1 MAGELAWPFDT
12 HYPITQGYGTIGW
25 PGHPGASDAEPTRDT
40 GHGYV
45 HWHAGIDI
53 GAGEATPILAA
64 ADGTVIVAASGCITG
79 DTSCNQG
86 WGNHVIIQHTGAAAG
101 LFTMYAHQQT
111 LNVALGD
118 TVVRGQVIG
127 WVDSTGN
134 STAAHLHF
142 EVRNNGGGWLSDV
155 DPARYLSDSPT
166 VQTAPA
172 PPQMPP
178 AGAPAGTTTSTTADA
193 STDTLPPPLGADKSP
208 VAIRAVSLAEVA
220 RRGGFPV
227 AMLALGGVV
236 LAVEDFSCTLPG
248 YRHAGS
254 WTATVPIESGAALA
268 AGPVQVI
275 IYVGYAPRLPWTG
288 GLSGLTPI
296 FTGLLDGGA
305 DLDYDGATRQASLSG
320 PDLSGLLSTDSAAA
334 PLLSALV
341 GSGTGDTF
349 ANLTASAI
357 ARALATRHNLGFQ
370 GTDSGRPVGSYYGT
384 DTVTARTSG
393 QTEWDVLQQLAQAEG
408 RVCYLSGTTL
418 QFTKIPGAA
427 QIVTLQHGTGRAG
440 TPGQP
445 PITRVRIRPQA
456 HGGRAYRVVAQS
468 YQTQGKS
475 SATATVL
482 SRDATGDNPDSTQVV
497 TITEPPNRSADQLS
511 RIAESA
517 LAVYQATETIV
528 DIYATGPVPVGLN
541 QPIRLVSSEAPVP
554 GLLYPVTREYS
565 YQASEGL
572 TCHLVCTTRPWAVL
586 DSGTEGA
593 VT

>member
-1 MAGELAWPFDT
+1 MAQVLQWPLQQQG
-12 HYPITQGYGTIGW
+12 ILEQGYGATTNGFEW
-25 PGHPGASDAEPTRDT
+25 PGHGQP
-40 GHGYV
+40 
-45 HWHAGIDI
+45 HWHSGIDI
-53 GAGEATPILAA
+53 SWAGIRGAPILAA
-64 ADGTVIVAASGCITG
+64 ADGTVKVAASGCVEG
-79 DTSCNQG
+79 DYACNTG
-86 WGNHVIIQHTGAAAG
+86 WGNYIILQHTGAAAG
-101 LFTMYAHQQT
+101 LFTLYGHQT
-111 LNVALGD
+111 SFAVAQGD
-118 TVVRGQVIG
+118 TVQQGQVIG
-127 WVDSTGN
+127 YVGSTGN
-134 STAAHLHF
+134 STGPHLHF
-142 EVRNNGGGWLSDV
+142 EVRNNGGGWGSDV
-155 DPARYLSDSPT
+155 NPGPYLST
-166 VQTAPA
+166 GLATTLA
-172 PPQMPP
+172 PPLPQPP
-178 AGAPAGTTTSTTADA
+178 HAGSPGGAAGTDTTTG
-193 STDTLPPPLGADKSP
+193 TDTLPPPLGADNSP
-208 VAIRAVSLAEVA
+208 VAIRAVSLAEVTA
-220 RRGGFPV
+220 RGGFPV
-227 AMLALGGVV
+227 AMLALGGAV
-236 LAVEDFSCTLPG
+236 LAVEDLTCTLPG

-254 WTATVPIESGAALA
+254 WTATVPIESGAAVA

-275 IYVGYAPRLPWTG
+275 IFAGYAPRLPWTG
-288 GLSGLTPI
+288 GLAGLTPI

-320 PDLSGLLSTDSAAA
+320 PDLSGLLSTESAAA

-384 DTVTARTSG
+384 DTVTARTAG

-427 QIVTLQHGTGRAG
+427 QIVTLVHGTGRAG

-456 HGGRAYRVVAQS
+456 HGGRTYRVVAQS
-468 YQTQGKS
+468 YQTAGKS

-482 SRDATGDNPDSTQVV
+482 SRDASGDNPDSTQVV

-528 DIYATGPVPVGLN
+528 DIYAQGPVPVGLN